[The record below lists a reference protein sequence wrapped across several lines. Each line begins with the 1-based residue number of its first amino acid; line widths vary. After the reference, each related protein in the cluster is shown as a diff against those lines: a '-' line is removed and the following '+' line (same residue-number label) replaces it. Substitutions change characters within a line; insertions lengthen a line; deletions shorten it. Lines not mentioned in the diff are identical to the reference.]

1 MQDFIRAIGSVTVM
15 SKKQAKELIDNLRS
29 QKNEGQAKIIA
40 GYLKTS
46 NLEFFGV
53 KLPQIHK
60 TTKEHIRG
68 IAIEELAAFA
78 NNLWREE
85 VFEVRCAA
93 IDVMKKYVKKG
104 DVSIALEMMSSWIDD
119 IDTWALMDPLCS
131 PCLGIILLR
140 DNAREKTFKSWQSSS
155 NFWRRR
161 ASVLPYLHLAK
172 KTVYQPEYSPKIIKM
187 VRPHISD
194 KEFFVGKAAAWV
206 LRELSK
212 RDPSTVREFIELNRE
227 KMTPLVIR
235 EGGRLLK

>member
-1 MQDFIRAIGSVTVM
+1 M
-15 SKKQAKELIDNLRS
+15 SEKQAKELIESLRG
-29 QKNEGQAKIIA
+29 QKNEEQAKIIS

-46 NLEFFGV
+46 DLEFFGV

-60 TTKEHIRG
+60 ATKEHIRG
-68 IAIEELAAFA
+68 VTKEELPAYA

-85 VFEVRCAA
+85 IFEVRCAA

-140 DNAREKTFKSWQSSS
+140 DNAVEKIFKSWQTSP

-172 KTVYQPEYSPKIIKM
+172 KTVYRPEYSPKIIKM
-187 VRPHISD
+187 IRPHISD
-194 KEFFVGKAAAWV
+194 REFFVGKAAAWV
-206 LRELSK
+206 LRELGK
-212 RDPSTVREFIELNRE
+212 RDPSTVKEFIETNRE

>member
-1 MQDFIRAIGSVTVM
+1 M
-15 SKKQAKELIDNLRS
+15 SSKQVKELIKDLRS
-29 QKNEGQAKIIA
+29 QKHDEQAKIIA

-46 NLEFFGV
+46 KLEFLGV

-60 TTKEHIRG
+60 TTMRHIRG
-68 IAIEELAAFA
+68 VAIEELPTYA

-85 VFEVRCAA
+85 VFDVRRAA

-104 DVSIALEMMSSWIDD
+104 DISIALEIMSDWIDD

-131 PCLGIILLR
+131 PCLGILLLR
-140 DNAREKTFKSWQSSS
+140 DNALEKTFKSWQDSP

-172 KTVYQPEYSPKIIKM
+172 KTIYKPVFSPKIIKM
-187 VRPHISD
+187 VIPHISD

-212 RDPSTVREFIELNRE
+212 RDPTTIKEFMEQNRE
-227 KMTPLVIR
+227 NMTPLVIR
-235 EGGRLLK
+235 EGGRLL